1 MTHLCQIGDAEVLN
15 LENRDQPLDQTDGEG
30 YLQNMQGMQTVQT
43 MQNMQGMQTM
53 QGMQGMQNMS
63 SQEPDHFQRSHHF
76 RHSSTG
82 TQWQPQAVDSE
93 CHSFSNRASNE
104 GSRRSHNHGERE
116 KVRTT

>member
-30 YLQNMQGMQTVQT
+30 YLQNMQ
-43 MQNMQGMQTM
+43 TM
-53 QGMQGMQNMS
+53 QGMQAVHNMS
-63 SQEPDHFQRSHHF
+63 SQEPDHFQRSQHF

-104 GSRRSHNHGERE
+104 GSRKFHNQWEAPFPG
-116 KVRTT
+116 

>member
-30 YLQNMQGMQTVQT
+30 YLQNMQT
-43 MQNMQGMQTM
+43 MQGMHNMHNMQGMHN
-53 QGMQGMQNMS
+53 MQNMS
-63 SQEPDHFQRSHHF
+63 SQEPDHFQRSQHF

-93 CHSFSNRASNE
+93 CRSFSNRASNE
-104 GSRRSHNHGERE
+104 GSRKFHNQAEGHF
-116 KVRTT
+116 

>member
-30 YLQNMQGMQTVQT
+30 YLQNMQ
-43 MQNMQGMQTM
+43 NMQTM
-53 QGMQGMQNMS
+53 QGMQNMS
-63 SQEPDHFQRSHHF
+63 GQPEHFQRSQHF

-104 GSRRSHNHGERE
+104 VSRKFHNQGEAPSRAFSV
-116 KVRTT
+116 KSSRTSFEALFS